1 MEYKIVNGGSPS
13 ELTTKVNEKINDGWE
28 LVGSHQVVIHR
39 EQNRY
44 SGQQH
49 MDTLNQLEY
58 SQTMCKKFK
67 PNVIEV
73 DIAFYHPNDDE
84 TIKVYDEEGM
94 LEEFQYK
101 LDCIIKNAGL

>member
-1 MEYKIVNGGSPS
+1 MEYKIVSGGSPTD
-13 ELTTKVNEKINDGWE
+13 LTFKVNERLNDGWE

-58 SQTMCKKFK
+58 SQTMCKKTTE
-67 PNVIEV
+67 NVIKV

-84 TIKVYDEEGM
+84 SVKVYDEEGM